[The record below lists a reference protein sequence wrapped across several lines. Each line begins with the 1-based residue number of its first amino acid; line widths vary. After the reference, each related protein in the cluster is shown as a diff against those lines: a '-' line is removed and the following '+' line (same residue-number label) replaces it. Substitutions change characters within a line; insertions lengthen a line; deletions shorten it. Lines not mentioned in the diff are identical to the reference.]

1 MIKIKL
7 TGHSQAIAAVTWLN
21 KQRWQHDMNLESNDP
36 FSGNYVFQINDP
48 AHALMFKLKWGG
60 SDV

>member
-7 TGHSQAIAAVTWLN
+7 TGHGQAIAAVTWLN

-36 FSGNYVFQINDP
+36 FSGNYIFQIEDS
-48 AHALMFKLKWGG
+48 AQALMFKLKWGG